1 MTIGKIKEFVTDT
14 NEIKGKTWNPHGS
27 LIDEHQFHWLLDK
40 SIWPDKLS
48 RLSGSSRCVSID

>member
-27 LIDEHQFHWLLDK
+27 LIDEHQFHWLLDN
-40 SIWPDKLS
+40 SLAFRQVNLARQALS
-48 RLSGSSRCVSID
+48 TVRK